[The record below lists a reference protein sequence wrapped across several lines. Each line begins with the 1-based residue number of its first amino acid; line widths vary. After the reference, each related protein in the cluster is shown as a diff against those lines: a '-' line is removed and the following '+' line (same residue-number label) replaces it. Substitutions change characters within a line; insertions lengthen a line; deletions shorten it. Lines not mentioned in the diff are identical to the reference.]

1 MTYREDRTV
10 IIRCS
15 SEVSKGELYGS
26 FLFNIIAELAQE
38 QTPYLL
44 LVLPTQKMTSF
55 WH

>member
-10 IIRCS
+10 IMS

-26 FLFNIIAELAQE
+26 LLFYIIVELAQE

-44 LVLPTQKMTSF
+44 LVLPTQKMTF
-55 WH
+55 IWH

>member
-10 IIRCS
+10 IMRYS

-26 FLFNIIAELAQE
+26 LLFNIIVELAQE

-44 LVLPTQKMTSF
+44 LVLPTQKMTF
-55 WH
+55 IWH